1 MCSEVIEFCVF
12 RGTELDIE
20 IFQFNFDRFVIIPI
34 FYARFGPRLGII
46 CAGRPFTHRI
56 LKPEHK
62 SPLTYQKAHN
72 NG

>member
-12 RGTELDIE
+12 WGTELDIE

-34 FYARFGPRLGII
+34 FYARFGPCLGII
-46 CAGRPFTHRI
+46 CAGRPLTHRI

-62 SPLTYQKAHN
+62 SPLTSQKAHN